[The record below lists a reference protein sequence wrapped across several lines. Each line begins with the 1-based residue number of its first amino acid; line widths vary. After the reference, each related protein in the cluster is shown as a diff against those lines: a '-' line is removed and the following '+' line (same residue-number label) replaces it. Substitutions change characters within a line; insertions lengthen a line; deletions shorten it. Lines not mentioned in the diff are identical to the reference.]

1 MNWLTETLR
10 TPIGK
15 KLLMAATGSAFVL
28 FLFVHLMGNVLLYKG
43 PESFDAYAARLH
55 SLGALITVAEIMLLA
70 FAAVHVSTGFLL
82 FYENFKAR
90 PARYAVKKTA
100 GGRTIGS
107 ATMPYTG
114 FLILGFV
121 ILHLINFRFPAR
133 EPESV
138 FAAVATLFAAW
149 PYVLIYTAAV
159 VIVAVHIRHGFWSL
173 FQTAGLNHGKYM
185 PLIQGLGIAFSLLVA
200 AGFGLIPIYMAW
212 MN

>member
-1 MNWLTETLR
+1 MKWLVETLR

-28 FLFVHLMGNVLLYKG
+28 FLFVHLLGNLLLYKG
-43 PESFDAYAARLH
+43 PEAFDAYAARLH
-55 SLGALITVAEIMLLA
+55 SLGALVTVAEIMLLTMA
-70 FAAVHVSTGFLL
+70 VVHVLTGFLL
-82 FYENFKAR
+82 FYENFNAR
-90 PARYAVKKTA
+90 PVRYAVKKTA

-121 ILHLINFRFPAR
+121 ILHLIHFRFPAQ
-133 EPESV
+133 EPESIFV
-138 FAAVATLFAAW
+138 AVATLFGVW

-159 VIVAVHIRHGFWSL
+159 VIVAVHVRHGFWSL

-185 PLIQGLGIAFSLLVA
+185 PLIQGLGIAFSLLA
-200 AGFGLIPIYMAW
+200 AVGFGLIPMYMAW